1 MPPRKL
7 RDFWDF
13 RGTLTPSGE
22 NHTFGTRIGRQL
34 STDCVEKLSEPLLL
48 VIFELAAHGR
58 RNNDSHGVET
68 ANYYYLK
75 VHRKYLSTSFS
86 TQSAESR
93 P

>member
-1 MPPRKL
+1 MLRLESPP
-7 RDFWDF
+7 
-13 RGTLTPSGE
+13 
-22 NHTFGTRIGRQL
+22 

-86 TQSAESR
+86 TQSVETGPSSMLGPGQIDAPKLQR
-93 P
+93 WV

>member
-1 MPPRKL
+1 
-7 RDFWDF
+7 
-13 RGTLTPSGE
+13 
-22 NHTFGTRIGRQL
+22 
-34 STDCVEKLSEPLLL
+34 LL

-86 TQSAESR
+86 TQSAQISPLVEHNTFRLDVRSDF
-93 P
+93 